1 MYNIGMPS
9 GKSLFEYF
17 ANRIARIN
25 EIGNK
30 EIVETALTR
39 LCLACQAFNVTG
51 KKPSLTWYVMTSEM
65 NHSEIIGYFTQKD
78 YFGLGQENVKF
89 FTQV

>member
-1 MYNIGMPS
+1 MLVGIVLLSGGQGTRLGFDHAKGIYNIGMPS

-30 EIVETALTR
+30 SRAST
-39 LCLACQAFNVTG
+39 N
-51 KKPSLTWYVMTSEM
+51 
-65 NHSEIIGYFTQKD
+65 
-78 YFGLGQENVKF
+78 
-89 FTQV
+89 